1 MDDDEEINRAEYA
14 RQQTQK
20 KKKKTAMSSTR
31 INQTCIKF
39 IRSGPP

>member
-20 KKKKTAMSSTR
+20 KTAMSSTR

-39 IRSGPP
+39 TRSGSP